1 MRKKVVST
9 ILAVATMAALAGCG
23 SSNASETATNTESAS
38 SATAATVKSQSV
50 EKVEANTTSEAVP
63 SGGDANTTIN
73 LDDTEASTGNTVTIW
88 TWDYDNTLK
97 MADAFNAVYPNIKIE
112 VVNVAYSDYYTK
124 IQQAVAS
131 GSELP
136 DIVAQSCTLLKNYGD
151 LGIFED
157 LSKAPYNV
165 DSNAFFD
172 YIKDRAIMDDGTLI
186 GVEESV
192 NPSGIAYKRD
202 LAKKYF
208 GTDDPDELSQMF
220 TSLDDFITHGEE
232 VQEKSGGEDYM
243 FHSPGA
249 VAEMLYFMNATQ
261 LESNDTIYFSDKM
274 SSVLEYLTKFRDNK
288 IMDTFQNGTPQANA
302 TYADDHHIFYPCP
315 NWVINYYIKPNDPDG
330 SGNWGIMTPP
340 GGGYSCGGTSLGI
353 TNTSDAKE
361 DAFKFIHWCLM
372 TKDGAEMM
380 KDQLNFFVPI
390 KSVYEDPDFLGGGD
404 EFFGGQNI
412 NDFFY
417 NKLAPSI
424 KTLSVSRYDQTVIDI
439 RDLLAT
445 AISDDPSLTAEDALN
460 QGLEEAQS
468 KITDMTVE

>member
-1 MRKKVVST
+1 MKKRLLG
-9 ILAVATMAALAGCG
+9 ILLTVAMSASALTGF
-23 SSNASETATNTESAS
+23 SVTAQATEEIDLEDTES
-38 SATAATVKSQSV
+38 
-50 EKVEANTTSEAVP
+50 
-63 SGGDANTTIN
+63 
-73 LDDTEASTGNTVTIW
+73 STGNTVTIW

-97 MADAFNAVYPNIKIE
+97 MADAFNKVYPNIEIE

-136 DIVAQSCTLLKNYGD
+136 DIVAQSCTLLKNYGE

-157 LSKAPYNV
+157 LSQAPYNV
-165 DSNAFFD
+165 DSNVFFD
-172 YIKDRAIMDDGTLI
+172 YIKDRAIMEDGSLI
-186 GVEESV
+186 GIEESV
-192 NPSGIAYKRD
+192 SPSGIAYKRD

-208 GTDDPDELSQMF
+208 GTDDPDELGKMF
-220 TSLDDFITHGEE
+220 STLDDYVTYGKE
-232 VQEKSGGEDYM
+232 VQEKSGGTDYL

-249 VAEMLYFMNATQ
+249 VAEMLYFMNTET
-261 LESNDTIYFSDKM
+261 LESDGTIHFSDKM
-274 SSVLEYLTKFRDNK
+274 GSVLKYLTEFRDNK

-302 TYADDHHIFYPCP
+302 TYADENHIFYPCP

-330 SGNWGIMTPP
+330 SGNWGLMMPA

-361 DAFKFIHWCLM
+361 DAWKFIHWCLM
-372 TKDGAEMM
+372 TKDGANMM
-380 KDQLNFFVPI
+380 KEQLNFFVAV
-390 KSVYEDPDFLGGGD
+390 KEFYEDPDFLGGGD

-417 NKLAPSI
+417 NKIATSI
-424 KTLSVSRYDQTVIDI
+424 ATLNVSKYDQTVIDI

-445 AISDDPSLTAEDALN
+445 AISDDPDLTAEDAMQ
-460 QGLEEAQS
+460 QGLDEAS
-468 KITDMTVE
+468 TKILDMDVE